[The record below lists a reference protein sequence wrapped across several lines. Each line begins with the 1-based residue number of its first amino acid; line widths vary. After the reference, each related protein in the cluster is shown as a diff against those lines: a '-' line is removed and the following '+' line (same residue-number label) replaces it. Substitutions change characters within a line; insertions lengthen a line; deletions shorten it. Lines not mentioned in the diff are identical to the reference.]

1 VATIWSA
8 GKDDAQASHSA
19 ACVGVGRQLRM
30 AANEERKP
38 RGQQECAERRM
49 LTLSSSNI
57 DLHMGE
63 KTKPICV

>member
-1 VATIWSA
+1 
-8 GKDDAQASHSA
+8 
-19 ACVGVGRQLRM
+19 M